1 MMEVAIEAAANE
13 IINLKEKL
21 NEWDSKVGDGD
32 CGSTMHRGATA
43 VLEDMKRW
51 YGNLLVSYSFHAS
64 WATALEASVAAV
76 SKYGGAVAGYRTMLD
91 ALIPASKVLREASKG
106 ILLISMFVYL
116 PHVGHELLVTRV
128 CFFMYSCVLLTYMTR
143 CTNMQAGR
151 STYIAADLLSSVP
164 DPGAMAAAAWY
175 RAAALAVENKLCP
188 SETKQI

>member
-51 YGNLLVSYSFHAS
+51 YGNLLVSYSFHVS